1 MQQANF
7 TSMKEFMEILKYI
20 LPSIVVLLAVWIMG
34 RQFLKNWEAHYKHN
48 SIRDLRKSTLPI
60 KLQAYERITL
70 FLERI
75 TVDSLL
81 VREKDN
87 NLNSRAF
94 HQKLLTAIRAEY
106 EHNLSQ
112 QIYLSTDSWQIVK
125 NAKEAVIKMVNR
137 AAIEVNPEDP
147 AIELSKKIIDLQIE
161 LNNSPS
167 QIALE
172 FINKEVKSFLD

>member
-1 MQQANF
+1 M
-7 TSMKEFMEILKYI
+7 TELLEILKYI
-20 LPSIVVLLAVWIMG
+20 IPSLVVLLSVWIMG
-34 RQFLKNWEAHYKHN
+34 RQFLKNWEAHYKYN
-48 SIRDLRKSTLPI
+48 SNRTLRKTTLPI
-60 KLQAYERITL
+60 KLQAYERVTL

-87 NLNSRAF
+87 KLNSRGF
-94 HQKLLTAIRAEY
+94 HQKLLSAIRAEY

-112 QIYLSTDSWQIVK
+112 QIYLSSDAWQIVK
-125 NAKEAVIKMVNR
+125 NAKEAVIKMVNK

-161 LNNSPS
+161 MNSSPS
-167 QIALE
+167 QVALE
-172 FINKEVKSFLD
+172 FINKEVRSFLN